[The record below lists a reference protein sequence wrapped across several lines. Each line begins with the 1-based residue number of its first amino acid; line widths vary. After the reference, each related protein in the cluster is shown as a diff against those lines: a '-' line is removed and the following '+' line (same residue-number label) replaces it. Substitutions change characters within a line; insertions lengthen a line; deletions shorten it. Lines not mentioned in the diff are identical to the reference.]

1 MENYLEY
8 AFDIRYLHQA
18 FYDYGQCK
26 ISKRQ
31 LMNYLKGSGRIAKL
45 IHENNSLYK
54 HMKDLRQDL
63 ISQNRNM
70 EVIYITGASG
80 TGKTT
85 AAKYIAQKL
94 HYDYF
99 VSGSGD
105 DVLDG
110 YDKEECI
117 ILDDYRAG
125 VMTFSELLK
134 FLDNHTNSSVKSRF
148 KNKDISQCKL
158 IIITSIYPPEEL
170 YQSVLHNANQEPLE
184 QLMRRL
190 KHKYYRVILGGLWQI
205 NKDGSQKIITTTD
218 EICKY
223 LGIKSVSDES
233 SIMDSLVTLTNE
245 EYYAKYKK

>member
-1 MENYLEY
+1 MEDYLQNE
-8 AFDIRYLHQA
+8 FDIRYLHQV

-31 LMNYLKGSGRIAKL
+31 LMDYLKGSGKIAKL

-63 ISQNRNM
+63 ISHDRNL

-80 TGKTT
+80 SGKTT
-85 AAKYIAQKL
+85 AAKWLAEKL

-99 VSGSGD
+99 VSGSGED
-105 DVLDG
+105 LLDG

-117 ILDDYRAG
+117 ILDDYRASA
-125 VMTFSELLK
+125 MSFSELLK

-148 KNKDISQCKL
+148 KNKDISVCKL
-158 IIITSIYPPEEL
+158 IVVTSIYPPQEL
-170 YQSVLHNANQEPLE
+170 YCNISKNENTEPLE

-190 KHKYYRVILGGLWQI
+190 KHKYYEIVGGTLWQV
-205 NKDGSQKIITTTD
+205 NDSGLHKGITTVE
-218 EICKY
+218 EIKAF
-223 LGIKSVSDES
+223 LNIQEVSDDV
-233 SIMDSLVTLTNE
+233 SIVDSFITIPEGTC
-245 EYYAKYKK
+245 YDK

>member
-1 MENYLEY
+1 MEEYLEKE
-8 AFDIRYLHQA
+8 FDIRCLRQV

-31 LMNYLKGSGRIAKL
+31 LMDYLKSSGKIAKL
-45 IHENNSLYK
+45 IHENHSLYK

-63 ISQNRNM
+63 ILQDRNL
-70 EVIYITGASG
+70 EVVYITGASG

-85 AAKYIAQKL
+85 AAKWLAEKL

-117 ILDDYRAG
+117 ILDDYRAS
-125 VMTFSELLK
+125 VMSFSELLK

-148 KNKDISQCKL
+148 KNKDISMCKL
-158 IIITSIYPPEEL
+158 IVITSIYPPQQL
-170 YQSVLHNANQEPLE
+170 YVNISRSENQEPLE

-190 KHKYYRVILGGLWQI
+190 KHKYYEIQGDGLWQFD
-205 NKDGSQKIITTTD
+205 KDGNPKLITTVTA
-218 EICKY
+218 
-223 LGIKSVSDES
+223 IKDFLHIKDASDDDSIVDNLISV
-233 SIMDSLVTLTNE
+233 L
-245 EYYAKYKK
+245 